1 MDATIRVHRLDGKEF
16 VVNADLIETVE
27 STPDTVISL
36 VSGRKLVVAE
46 SVDEIIQRVILFNR
60 TRTAGGPLSE
70 LARPPVGRAGSVALQ
85 QGRSGAGGR
94 PGDK

>member
-16 VVNADLIETVE
+16 VINADLIETVE

-46 SVDEIIQRVILFNR
+46 SVDEVIRRVILFNR
-60 TRTAGGPLSE
+60 SRVAGTRLAD
-70 LARPPVGRAGSVALQ
+70 LARPPVGRAGSVPLRNE
-85 QGRSGAGGR
+85 RS
-94 PGDK
+94 PEK

>member
-1 MDATIRVHRLDGKEF
+1 MDAIIRVHRLDGKEF

-46 SVDEIIQRVILFNR
+46 SVEDVIQRVVEFNR
-60 TRTAGGPLSE
+60 SRAVTGRVPPPGA
-70 LARPPVGRAGSVALQ
+70 PPVGRAGSVAARE
-85 QGRSGAGGR
+85 QGASGE
-94 PGDK
+94 